1 VYVSGDEAQPAAAKL
16 QDLDFA
22 EVCIT
27 SGARVVVGEPP
38 DGAYRL
44 EDAPGVAVVPARA
57 EGHKCARC
65 WQILP
70 EVGEDAATPDL
81 CRRCRDAVGAMAAA

>member
-1 VYVSGDEAQPAAAKL
+1 
-16 QDLDFA
+16 
-22 EVCIT
+22 
-27 SGARVVVGEPP
+27 VVVGEPP